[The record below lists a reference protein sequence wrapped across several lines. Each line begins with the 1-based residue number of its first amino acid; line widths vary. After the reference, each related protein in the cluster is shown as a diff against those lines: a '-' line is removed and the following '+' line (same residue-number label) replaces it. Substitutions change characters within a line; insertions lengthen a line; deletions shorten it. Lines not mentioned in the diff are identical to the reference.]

1 MIIAIV
7 GSRNMSR
14 YGKDVINQL
23 RIKNYELVTINI
35 MGCNREII
43 KKCQK
48 NNIKVTIFEGE
59 NFEKINNDVANYAD
73 VLVIIEGGKNSGTLL
88 LAKNFVEKNKLVY
101 CVPGRIN
108 DDNSFA
114 CNWLISQ
121 GAIPLINIDQII

>member
-1 MIIAIV
+1 MKKIAVV

-14 YGKDVINQL
+14 YGKDVIKLLINNL
-23 RIKNYELVTINI
+23 KNKVKIVTINVF
-35 MGCNREII
+35 GCNKEII
-43 KKCQK
+43 RLGAD
-48 NNIKVTIFEGE
+48 KVFEGE

>member
-1 MIIAIV
+1 MKIAIV
-7 GSRNMSR
+7 GSRHMSR
-14 YGKDVINQL
+14 YGKEVIKLLINNL
-23 RIKNYELVTINI
+23 KNKVKIVTINVF
-35 MGCNREII
+35 GCNKEII
-43 KKCQK
+43 RLGAD
-48 NNIKVTIFEGE
+48 KVFEGE

>member
-1 MIIAIV
+1 MKKIAVV
-7 GSRNMSR
+7 GSRHMSR
-14 YGKDVINQL
+14 YGKEVIKLLINNL
-23 RIKNYELVTINI
+23 KNKVEIVTINVF
-35 MGCNREII
+35 GCNKEII
-43 KKCQK
+43 RLGAD
-48 NNIKVTIFEGE
+48 KVFEGE